1 MVILGWDILG
11 KETIISYSLLES
23 IANLLIVI
31 KFELMRILYKQQQKE
46 KEPKAK
52 PFIVAIKEEVKNSYI
67 ILGSN
72 G

>member
-1 MVILGWDILG
+1 MVILGRDIIG
-11 KETIISYSLLES
+11 KETILSYSLLES

-31 KFELMRILYKQQQKE
+31 KFELMRILYKQQQKD

-52 PFIVAIKEEVKNSYI
+52 PFIVAVKEDIKSSYI